1 MGAPI
6 SDGNVLYDARNGVST
21 LVGPI
26 GLVVLLIV
34 VAFIIS
40 AIRNPKL
47 FRGDD
52 PTLNRATGS
61 MALLGIAAVL
71 IASSFPFFFGLMA
84 RSAISSGKVSVWQ
97 GCVQNFEQ
105 HHGDHDL
112 TDTYFT
118 LGAKTFHFNSSPW
131 LPGFHDQRDEIR
143 PNDGLRIVNSGDMVL
158 RIERQPG
165 NCTNP

>member
-1 MGAPI
+1 MGEPI
-6 SDGNVLYDARNGVST
+6 SDGNVLYDARHGASI

-26 GLVVLLIV
+26 GLLGLLIVAVLLIG
-34 VAFIIS
+34 

-52 PTLNRATGS
+52 PTLNRAGGA

-71 IASSFPFFFGLMA
+71 VASSFPFFFGLIA
-84 RSAISSGKVSVWQ
+84 RTAISSGRVSVWQ
-97 GCVQNFEQ
+97 GYVRNFEQ

-112 TDTYFT
+112 IDTYFT
-118 LGAKTFHFNSSPW
+118 LGDKSFHFNSSPW
-131 LPGFHDQRDEIR
+131 LPGFHDERDEIR